1 MLLLKPNSR
10 KPIYE
15 QLVDGFGKMIL
26 TGVLKENEQLQSV
39 RAVARDLGINPNTV
53 QKAYQ
58 ELERR
63 HLIYSVSGKG
73 SFVSPLDDGVEK
85 ASQTAKD
92 DLKKAVLAC
101 KISRLSQDEVLNIV
115 KAVFEKGE

>member
-1 MLLLKPNSR
+1 MILLNPNSR

-15 QLVDGFGKMIL
+15 QLVDEFSKMIL
-26 TGVLKENEQLQSV
+26 TGILKENEQLQSV
-39 RAVARDLGINPNTV
+39 RTVARDLGINPNTV

-73 SFVSPLDDGVEK
+73 SFVSSLDSGVKK
-85 ASQTAKD
+85 ATQTAKD

-101 KISRLSQDEVLNIV
+101 KISRLTQDEVLDIV